1 MASKTD
7 KLLFLPTVKG
17 KGFSKAEIELLR
29 ELDVDIKMLPDGRYT
44 IDGQTSEEIN
54 ANYKRTIKELME
66 IGKGKKKGLE
76 FVAGKKTRG
85 KK

>member
-1 MASKTD
+1 MNSNKK
-7 KLLFLPTVKG
+7 KLLFLPTLKG
-17 KGFSKAEIELLR
+17 KGFSKAEMELLR
-29 ELDVDIKMLPDGRYT
+29 ELDPDIKILPDGTYT

>member
-1 MASKTD
+1 MDSNRS
-7 KLLFLPTVKG
+7 KLLFLPTIEG
-17 KGFSKAEIELLR
+17 KGFSKAEIELIR
-29 ELDVDIKMLPDGRYT
+29 ELGPEIKILPDGTYT

-66 IGKGKKKGLE
+66 IGKGKKKGLQ
-76 FVAGKKTRG
+76 FVPGKRG

>member
-1 MASKTD
+1 MSDDHPKP
-7 KLLFLPTVKG
+7 LFLPTIKG
-17 KGFSKAEIELLR
+17 KGFSKAEMELLR
-29 ELDVDIKMLPDGRYT
+29 ELDPDIKILPDGTYT
-44 IDGQTSEEIN
+44 IDGQSSEEIN